1 MTKFVILQM
10 KTLFAR
16 LFASKI
22 FDKPCLI
29 HPHYK
34 ANAPS
39 NAIANFTN
47 LSAPFV
53 CHFELCK
60 SKSVAIHKK

>member
-1 MTKFVILQM
+1 M

-16 LFASKI
+16 PFASKI

-39 NAIANFTN
+39 NATIVSFTN
-47 LSAPFV
+47 LSAPFA

>member
-1 MTKFVILQM
+1 MTKFVVLQM

-16 LFASKI
+16 PFASKI
-22 FDKPCLI
+22 FDKPCFI

-39 NAIANFTN
+39 NAIET
-47 LSAPFV
+47 LQ
-53 CHFELCK
+53 
-60 SKSVAIHKK
+60 I